1 MKTQLLLIAALSLP
15 AAAAGQTAEVAVRLY
30 WLQEVRELRLAPQGG
45 ELRLR
50 LCDGCAEIRV
60 GEPIDVRV
68 ADGLLRAGAHYSEG
82 DTIHIAGAYR
92 LDVSGHPRLA
102 LAHRLTLRAEGS
114 GLAVLVRLPL
124 EAYVAG
130 VLAGESSGFTSEES
144 LKAMAVA
151 ARTYAVHYRG
161 RHRAEGF
168 DLCDTTHCQDLRLSA
183 VTARLR
189 AAAEAT
195 EGELLWHEGRP
206 AATYYHR
213 DCGGT
218 TEAAENA
225 WAGRRIAY
233 LRQQADA
240 YCVARGRAQ
249 WRSELTADEIRRA
262 LAAAGLG
269 APPEIHRIEIT
280 ARTPSGR
287 AARVRVEG
295 SAALELRA
303 NDFRLAVGRAIG
315 WERIRSDYYEVE
327 PRGERFLFRGYG
339 GGHGVGL
346 CQTGTAQMGELGKSY
361 DEILRFYYPGAER
374 GLTAQGLRWNALAG
388 ERVELLTT
396 RPQQEGFLV
405 ELADRNVREL
415 EQATG
420 WRFEARPQVR
430 VYPTVE
436 IFRNATGRPG
446 WEAASTRGRVIRM
459 QPAET
464 LRAAGSLEP
473 TLRHELL
480 HQLIEGRA
488 HPTLPLWF
496 REGVVLALAAGPA
509 RPQAAPAGRLM
520 LPAEIDRALRNARSE
535 AELRRAYAAARAQVE
550 ALIAQ
555 HGTATVQG
563 WVERGLPAE
572 LLAALGRGR

>member
-1 MKTQLLLIAALSLP
+1 MRTLLLLTTALLLP
-15 AAAAGQTAEVAVRLY
+15 ASAAAQTAEVTIRLY
-30 WLQEVRELRLAPQGG
+30 WLQQIETLRLAPQGR

-50 LCDGCAEIRV
+50 LCDGCEEIRV
-60 GEPIDVRV
+60 GEPVEVRV
-68 ADGLLRAGAHYSEG
+68 ADGRLRAGEHIANG

-92 LDVSGHPRLA
+92 IDVSGHPPLT
-102 LAHRLTLRAEGS
+102 LAHRLTLRAEGN
-114 GLAVLVRLPL
+114 GLAVSVRLPL
-124 EAYVAG
+124 EAYVSG
-130 VLAGESSGFTSEES
+130 VLAGESAGFTSEES

-151 ARTYAVHYRG
+151 VRSYAVHYRG

-168 DLCDTTHCQDLRLSA
+168 DLCDTTHCQDLRLTA
-183 VTARLR
+183 VSQRLR

-195 EGELLWHEGRP
+195 EAELLWYEGLP

-218 TEAAENA
+218 SEAAENA

-249 WRSELTADEIRRA
+249 WRSELTAAEIRRA
-262 LAAAGLG
+262 LAEAGFE
-269 APPEIHRIEIT
+269 PPHQVRHIEIT
-280 ARTPSGR
+280 SRTPSGR

-295 SAALELRA
+295 SASRELRA
-303 NDFRLAVGRAIG
+303 LDFRLAVGRAIG
-315 WERIRSDYYEVE
+315 WERIRSDFYEVE
-327 PRGERFLFRGYG
+327 SRGDRFLLRGYG
-339 GGHGVGL
+339 AGHGVGL
-346 CQTGTAQMGELGKSY
+346 CQAGAAQMGELGKNY

-396 RPQQEGFLV
+396 RPRQEGFLV
-405 ELADRNVREL
+405 ELADRSLREL
-415 EQATG
+415 EQLTG
-420 WRFEARPQVR
+420 WRLAARPQMR

-436 IFRNATGRPG
+436 IYRNATGRPG
-446 WEAASTRGRVIRM
+446 WEAASTRGHVIRM

-464 LRAAGSLEP
+464 LRAAGTLDE

-480 HQLIEGRA
+480 HLLIEGRA

-496 REGVVLALAAGPA
+496 REGIVLALAAGPA
-509 RPQAAPAGRLM
+509 RAQEPSPGRLTP
-520 LPAEIDRALRNARSE
+520 PAEIDRALRAARNE
-535 AELRRAYAAARAQVE
+535 AQLRQAYAAARKQVNV
-550 ALIAQ
+550 LIAQ
-555 HGTATVQG
+555 HEIAVVLG

-572 LLAALGRGR
+572 LLAALSRGR